1 MSLDEIYARTPDLAS
16 VDNAEPL
23 AQMDLDG
30 SSLFIKQE
38 TLQDGA
44 SREVMTSLL
53 DKEKGNQGKP
63 TGSKT
68 RGRRSNRPMS

>member
-1 MSLDEIYARTPDLAS
+1 MSLDEIYARTPDLAN

-44 SREVMTSLL
+44 GREV
-53 DKEKGNQGKP
+53 

-68 RGRRSNRPMS
+68 RGRKSNRSKS